1 MNDREARECVVA
13 SAEAQRAV
21 PTFAPAPAEELHQ
34 DMMVRYL
41 QAMASHSH
49 SESTA
54 VEEPPPAATG
64 SRVGRTV
71 RLGKTADTI
80 AQLQVR
86 DVMRRSVAGISGS
99 TPFLD
104 VARMLGRRQT
114 GAVAVVDDARRVIGV
129 IAESDLVARAA
140 SIAAGDRPGAFVR
153 LLRRRPYPADAGETA
168 ATLMSAPAL
177 TVHPWTPVID
187 AARTAA
193 RSRIRQ
199 LFVTDHKGRL
209 VGVVSRSELLQALVR
224 DDAAIRAE
232 VVTGVIEG
240 ELGIDP
246 ARVDVRVLNGTVTL
260 SGSLDA
266 ALVPKLKAAVE
277 RIADVVAVTDH
288 IIAV

>member
-1 MNDREARECVVA
+1 MKDQGARERAAA

-21 PTFAPAPAEELHQ
+21 PTFAPAPAEEIHQ

-49 SESTA
+49 SASAA
-54 VEEPPPAATG
+54 VEAPLPAEETPV
-64 SRVGRTV
+64 SSTQRHHEQ
-71 RLGKTADTI
+71 ADTI
-80 AQLQVR
+80 ADLQVLYI
-86 DVMRRSVAGISGS
+86 MKRSVDGISGD

-104 VARMLGRRQT
+104 VARMLARQQT
-114 GAVAVVDDARRVIGV
+114 GAVPVVDEAQHVIGV
-129 IAESDLVARAA
+129 IAESDLLARAA
-140 SIAAGDRPGAFVR
+140 SLAAGDRPGAFERV
-153 LLRRRPYPADAGETA
+153 LRRRAHSADAGETA

-177 TVHPWTPVID
+177 TVNPWTPVID

-199 LFVTDHKGRL
+199 LFVTDHKGHL

-232 VVTGVIEG
+232 VVTRVIEG
-240 ELGIDP
+240 GLGIDP
-246 ARVDVRVLNGTVTL
+246 ARVNVRVLNGTVTL

-266 ALVPKLKAAVE
+266 ALVPKLRASVGQ
-277 RIADVVAVTDH
+277 IADVVTVVDH
-288 IIAV
+288 LIAG